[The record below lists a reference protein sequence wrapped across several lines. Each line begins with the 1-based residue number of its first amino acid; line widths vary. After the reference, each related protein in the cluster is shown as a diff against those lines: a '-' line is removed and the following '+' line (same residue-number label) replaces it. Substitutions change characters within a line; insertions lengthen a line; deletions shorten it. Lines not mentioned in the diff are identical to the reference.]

1 MAIDIKDAARLN
13 DIVKAAEA
21 VLAFTLDRTEKDYN
35 DDLLL
40 RSAVERQVE
49 IIGEAARGVSVAFKE
64 AHPEISWRKIT
75 STRHILAHDYGMI
88 KNDIMWSVVRVH
100 IPQLLGQ
107 VRPLVPPPP
116 VVNG

>member
-1 MAIDIKDAARLN
+1 MATDIKDAARLN

-21 VLAFTLDRTEKDYN
+21 VLAFTLDRTEADY
-35 DDLLL
+35 DRDLLL

-49 IIGEAARGVSVAFKE
+49 IIGEAARGISAVFKE
-64 AHPEISWRKIT
+64 AHPDIPWKKIT

-88 KNDIMWSVVRVH
+88 KNDIMWSVVSVH

-107 VRPLVPPPP
+107 VRPLVPSPP
-116 VVNG
+116 VAH